1 MEKIIIKCSQW
12 LVIRENIFYFLGSSY
27 TRHRSSDE
35 VRGLMKYDWMIE
47 NYVPLL
53 ITSIDTS
60 NVKFSLQFSKWVT
73 NYAPDS
79 ANSLIYANPFNP
91 TTSISFDVAV
101 RSNVKPVIYDI
112 LGREVR
118 TLLNESKAPGSYSV
132 VLDASNLPSGVYFYK
147 MIAGSFVQTR
157 KLVVVK

>member
-1 MEKIIIKCSQW
+1 MEKIIIKYFPRF
-12 LVIRENIFYFLGSSY
+12 VISENVCYFLGSSY

-35 VRGLMKYDWMIE
+35 VRGLIKYDWMIE

-53 ITSIDTS
+53 IASIDTS
-60 NVKFSLQFSKWVT
+60 NVKFSLQFPKWVT

-91 TTSISFDVAV
+91 TTTISFDVAV
-101 RSNVKPVIYDI
+101 RSNVKPVIYHI

-118 TLLNESKAPGSYSV
+118 TLLNESKVPGSYNV

>member
-35 VRGLMKYDWMIE
+35 VRGLIKYDWMIE

-73 NYAPDS
+73 DYAPCC
-79 ANSLIYANPFNP
+79 ANVS
-91 TTSISFDVAV
+91 
-101 RSNVKPVIYDI
+101 
-112 LGREVR
+112 
-118 TLLNESKAPGSYSV
+118 
-132 VLDASNLPSGVYFYK
+132 
-147 MIAGSFVQTR
+147 M
-157 KLVVVK
+157 